1 MKERAE
7 ELKAEARRG
16 PRGQGGRGE
25 RRAREDRR
33 DAGTGSRHGQAA
45 PCDHQSQRAGP
56 LAQDLVGDARVCG
69 GRQGR
74 LLLPKCAE
82 VLLPPVWGGVTRAP
96 DSASSRDEV
105 VYETGP
111 RRDPWRF
118 RPPRLS
124 TGPWTPALTWVSL
137 ERTTGF
143 EPATPTLA
151 MAWRMSH
158 ASPPVSAVPLTCT
171 FLALLS
177 HPSHQ
182 MAGVDSISLVIS
194 LVAGPQESRCYARL
208 GWSMG
213 LLSMGIRSRA
223 QRSGSPAWREAA
235 RRRRLE
241 SEGRLAAVGSRP

>member
-56 LAQDLVGDARVCG
+56 LAQDLVGDARICG

-137 ERTTGF
+137 ERDDGIRTRD
-143 EPATPTLA
+143 PHL
-151 MAWRMSH
+151 
-158 ASPPVSAVPLTCT
+158 
-171 FLALLS
+171 
-177 HPSHQ
+177 
-182 MAGVDSISLVIS
+182 
-194 LVAGPQESRCYARL
+194 ARL
-208 GWSMG
+208 
-213 LLSMGIRSRA
+213 
-223 QRSGSPAWREAA
+223 QGSDF
-235 RRRRLE
+235 
-241 SEGRLAAVGSRP
+241 

>member
-111 RRDPWRF
+111 LAFSTTPTKHRAVDTGPDLGFSGADDGIRTRDPH
-118 RPPRLS
+118 L
-124 TGPWTPALTWVSL
+124 GNGMADVSC
-137 ERTTGF
+137 
-143 EPATPTLA
+143 
-151 MAWRMSH
+151 
-158 ASPPVSAVPLTCT
+158 VSASLSSAPDLHVLG
-171 FLALLS
+171 ALVS
-177 HPSHQ
+177 SVSP
-182 MAGVDSISLVIS
+182 D
-194 LVAGPQESRCYARL
+194 
-208 GWSMG
+208 GWS
-213 LLSMGIRSRA
+213 
-223 QRSGSPAWREAA
+223 
-235 RRRRLE
+235 
-241 SEGRLAAVGSRP
+241 